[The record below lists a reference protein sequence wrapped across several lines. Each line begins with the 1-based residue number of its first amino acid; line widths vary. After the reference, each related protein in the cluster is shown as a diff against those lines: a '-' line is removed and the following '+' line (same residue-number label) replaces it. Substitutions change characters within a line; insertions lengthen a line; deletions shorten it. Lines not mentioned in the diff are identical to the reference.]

1 MGIAFDRVVDRFR
14 DEGLILDQKSANRFA
29 AQAPGHS
36 AQDRSVTITDIG
48 GQVLIHSHS
57 DETEVVLERLGL
69 TMKDLFDSDRGVEYK
84 YSDGRRVH
92 RSPNKDFRQS
102 GNTKGDQLYRVE
114 RIGEADTV
122 YVVEGEKDV
131 HALEASGVTAVSAAM
146 GSGKAKM
153 FDWRPLHGRRVIIV
167 RDNDPKGEEHAKEV
181 VDLLA
186 PHCQVEVVQSAVGKD
201 AADHIAAGRDPAEF
215 VADRELSKRAV
226 LSEIWGEFKA
236 ASEMPPEQMVAHLQ
250 RALDRA
256 TVKVGGEEKRPFVT
270 WDEASGDWWDWL
282 TGPNEKDVIPTPWD
296 FINSSI
302 AGGMHRRRSYLF
314 AGRPGEGKSLSL
326 TNIAVH
332 AMRQDFKSVI
342 YSLEMD
348 RNEIVSRVIAAGGDV
363 EYGQITRREVDE
375 RNITLAA
382 EFTAEVEGKHL
393 FISDRVGLTIEKV
406 MAECRRIHEQEG
418 IDLFLFDYMQL
429 FRTSKDKKQHEAL
442 EEIGQGIRQIAKE
455 CNAASAS
462 AVQLNRNTANEDRP
476 PQISDLR
483 GSGAIEQDADVIF
496 LIHHKKFEGKPT
508 GEVDFILGK
517 NRTGPL
523 TTHGLDWRPYRASI
537 R

>member
-1 MGIAFDRVVDRFR
+1 MGVAFDRVVDRFR
-14 DEGLILDQKSANRFA
+14 DEGLILDQKSANRYA

-36 AQDRSVTITDIG
+36 TQDRSVTITDIG

-69 TMKDLFDSDRGVEYK
+69 EMKDLFDSDRGVEYK

-92 RSPNKDFRQS
+92 RSPGKDFRQS

-114 RIGEADTV
+114 RLGDADTV

-131 HALEASGVTAVSAAM
+131 HALEASGVTAVSTAM
-146 GSGKAKM
+146 GAGKAKM
-153 FDWRPLHGRRVIIV
+153 FDWSPLFGRRVVIV
-167 RDNDPKGEEHAKEV
+167 RDNDLKGEQHAKDI

-186 PHCQVEVVQSAVGKD
+186 PHCEVEVVQAAVGKD

-215 VADRELSKRAV
+215 VADQELSKRAV
-226 LSEIWGEFKA
+226 LSEIWGEFKV
-236 ASEMPPEQMVAHLQ
+236 ASELPPEEMVAHLQ

-256 TVKVGGEEKRPFVT
+256 TVKVVREEKRPFVT
-270 WDEASGDWWDWL
+270 WDEASGAWWDWYENAD
-282 TGPNEKDVIPTPWD
+282 PADVIPTPWD

-302 AGGMHRRRSYLF
+302 SGGFHRKRSYLF

-326 TNIAVH
+326 TNIAVE
-332 AMRQDFKSVI
+332 AMRNDFKSVI

-348 RNEIVSRVIAAGGDV
+348 SNEIVSRVVAAGGDV
-363 EYGQITRREVDE
+363 EYGQITRREMDDHNVV
-375 RNITLAA
+375 RAG
-382 EFTAEVEGKHL
+382 EFIGEVEGKHL
-393 FISDRVGLTIEKV
+393 FISDRTGLKIEKV

-418 IDLFLFDYMQL
+418 IDLFMFDYMQL
-429 FRTSKDKKQHEAL
+429 MKTGGKKDRHEQL
-442 EEIGQGIRQIAKE
+442 EEISQGIRQVAKE
-455 CNAASAS
+455 CNAASVS
-462 AVQLNRNTANEDRP
+462 AVQLNRNTATDSRP
-476 PQISDLR
+476 PEISDLR
-483 GSGAIEQDADVIF
+483 GSGSIEQDADVIF
-496 LIHHKKFEGKPT
+496 LIHHEKFEGKPT
-508 GEVDFILGK
+508 GEVNFILGK

-523 TTHGLDWRPYRASI
+523 TTHSLDWRPYRASI